1 MKRCPQCLEAYDG
14 DERFC
19 ELDGQELMVDPTFH
33 AVAPVGP
40 PTTAAH
46 QSSERSLMV
55 LVGVVGGV
63 FISAVLFI
71 VYSFASSE
79 PAESSQLSSRV
90 LQAAPVSR
98 SAQPN
103 QSVTTGHEP
112 LARPTA
118 TPDEVTEQ
126 QEAETSPEQN
136 GASENTA
143 PARIN
148 QGPVSTNA
156 SRGETSMRTIIQLN
170 DGTTLNVDAAWNEGP
185 GIWYRRGGLVSF
197 IDSKDVKSISTV
209 SDSKKTDSPTADD
222 SH

>member
-33 AVAPVGP
+33 AVAPAGP
-40 PTTAAH
+40 PSTQAH

-63 FISAVLFI
+63 CISAVLFI

-79 PAESSQLSSRV
+79 PPESAQLSSRV

-98 SAQPN
+98 SAQPT
-103 QSVTTGHEP
+103 QSLTTGAEP

-118 TPDEVTEQ
+118 TPEEVQ
-126 QEAETSPEQN
+126 PEAETSPEQS
-136 GASENTA
+136 GASEDTA

-156 SRGETSMRTIIQLN
+156 SRSETNMRTIIQLN
-170 DGTTLNVDAAWNEGP
+170 DGTTLNVDAAWKEGP

-209 SDSKKTDSPTADD
+209 SDSKKIDSPTTDD